1 MCALHLR
8 RYNDAL
14 LINDTVRMM
23 DAFQCLQQFY
33 ADERDTKDP
42 TERFLATTFA
52 GKGEVEGSS
61 RAVQAAF
68 GAQPSHPLLCAENR
82 ATLLALAGD
91 RRYENPR
98 LSKLE
103 EILQEHFQ
111 PMRLSRGIVFTKTR
125 QSAHSLLSWLQD
137 MDGLCGRHIRAAVL
151 TGSGYSNQAKGMTQV
166 GGPGC
171 ARPRC
176 APGLMMGWNWVG
188 VQPDPSLH
196 ALWVPWVLLGARSH
210 AQPSVLGYH

>member
-14 LINDTVRMM
+14 LINDAVRMM

-42 TERFLATTFA
+42 TERFLANTFE

-61 RAVQAAF
+61 RAVQAA
-68 GAQPSHPLLCAENR
+68 QPSHPPLCAENR

-91 RRYENPR
+91 QRYENPQ

-111 PMRLSRGIVFTKTR
+111 PPGSSRGIVFTKMR
-125 QSAHSLLSWLQD
+125 QSAHSLLRWFQD
-137 MDGLCGRHIRAAVL
+137 TARLCGRHIRAAVL
-151 TGSGYSNQAKGMTQV
+151 TGTGYSNQAKGMTQV
-166 GGPGC
+166 RGPGC
-171 ARPRC
+171 ARPHC
-176 APGLMMGWNWVG
+176 APG
-188 VQPDPSLH
+188 QC
-196 ALWVPWVLLGARSH
+196 
-210 AQPSVLGYH
+210 